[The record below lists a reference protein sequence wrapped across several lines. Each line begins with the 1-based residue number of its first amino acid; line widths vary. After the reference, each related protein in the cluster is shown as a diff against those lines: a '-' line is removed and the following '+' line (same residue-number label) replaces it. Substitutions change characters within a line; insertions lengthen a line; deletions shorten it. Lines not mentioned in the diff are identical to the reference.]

1 MCETPSGAP
10 SRIGTAAMRHEP
22 FRAEEMLC
30 CRRLNRNA
38 QAGRTPKPD
47 PPDQL
52 RINTVRFLSVD
63 AVQKANSGHPGR
75 GSWKPD
81 VTLEA
86 IG

>member
-1 MCETPSGAP
+1 M
-10 SRIGTAAMRHEP
+10 
-22 FRAEEMLC
+22 
-30 CRRLNRNA
+30 
-38 QAGRTPKPD
+38 PD

-52 RINTVRFLSVD
+52 RINTVRFLLVD